1 MAPIVREPSPAEL
14 ARTALAAP
22 APRPSSPPAARHR
35 ARSRSCRSRTGD
47 GRPLVRLERSSP
59 TVRLLASCPV
69 VTLSLPGPAPYRA
82 VDLIGP
88 LNPCR
93 AGRDGARSY
102 RLSLLSA
109 RLVAPSGQSVPIPLG
124 EFQAAE
130 PDPLRSCAAAA
141 LQHLETWHADDL
153 LACVRAHG
161 GDDVLAVVP
170 RALDRYGIELASL
183 GPDGVRRVRLRLP
196 RRPGRQPRPGDDRPA
211 HPAHL
216 PLPRLSP
223 PQVGGSRSARRSCSD
238 PSGSPAPK
246 RWFVELTA
254 PYITWAWPAAPAG
267 SAPLPRRPR
276 PDHPDRRP
284 CRGDAEGC
292 MLLPE
297 ERGTAMP
304 IGGRAP
310 LPETNRRLGAPPG
323 RR

>member
-1 MAPIVREPSPAEL
+1 MARIVREPSPAEL
-14 ARTALAAP
+14 ARTALADA
-22 APRPSSPPAARHR
+22 RAATLVT
-35 ARSRSCRSRTGD
+35 TGCPTPGTLTVVPIEDQAD

-109 RLVAPSGQSVPIPLG
+109 RLVAPSGQSVAIPLG

-170 RALDRYGIELASL
+170 RALDRYGIELAAL
-183 GPDGVRRVRLRLP
+183 GADGVRRVRLDF
-196 RRPGRQPRPGDDRPA
+196 PGGPVDNLD
-211 HPAHL
+211 
-216 PLPRLSP
+216 
-223 PQVGGSRSARRSCSD
+223 QVTTDLRIL
-238 PSGSPAPK
+238 
-246 RWFVELTA
+246 LTC
-254 PYITWAWPAAPAG
+254 
-267 SAPLPRRPR
+267 R
-276 PDHPDRRP
+276 
-284 CRGDAEGC
+284 CRG
-292 MLLPE
+292 
-297 ERGTAMP
+297 
-304 IGGRAP
+304 
-310 LPETNRRLGAPPG
+310 
-323 RR
+323 